1 MNQGQLNRIL
11 LIINLVLVFELAG
24 SLYIYNSTKADLN
37 DALLVSERT
46 SAELLSL
53 TESYEDVSIQIEAL
67 SQSNSAL
74 EFRITELEAQI
85 EEPPVIVEKPDIV
98 LDINKMGDVRNII
111 LLIGD
116 GMGMGQ
122 LTAAELMN
130 GEDDLVIRSLP
141 YKSLVT
147 TYPLS
152 AYVTDSA
159 AAATALATGYKTV
172 NGAISML
179 PNGTIMTTVLEVAEE
194 QGMST
199 GIVSTTRVTHATP
212 ACFMAHTSSRNT
224 EYNIAQQVLESGVD
238 VALGGGA
245 TFFSGLDPAAAGY
258 TVVDTTSELMNIGT
272 GKVLGLFNGDK
283 DYMSYEND
291 RNPEFEPSI
300 AEMTRKSIELLSDD
314 PDGFFLMVEGGQI
327 DTASHDND
335 FNNTLGETYAF
346 DNAVLEALEYAS
358 TRNDTLVIVT
368 ADHETGGLL
377 LIGGY
382 EPGDTPQYKW
392 VSGSHTES
400 MVPVYAYGPMAD
412 NVMSFMDNTDIGRFM
427 LSLIQ

>member
-1 MNQGQLNRIL
+1 MNQGQLNRVL
-11 LIINLVLVFELAG
+11 PIITLVLVLGLAG
-24 SLYIYNSTKADLN
+24 SLYMYNSTRTDLK
-37 DALLVSERT
+37 DALLISEQT

-53 TESYEDVSIQIEAL
+53 TESYEDVSAQIEAL

-74 EFRITELEAQI
+74 ESRITELETQA
-85 EEPPVIVEKPDIV
+85 VDKLDIV
-98 LDINKMGDVRNII
+98 LDINDVGDVKNII

-130 GEDDLVIRSLP
+130 GDDDLVIRILP

-179 PNGTIMTTVLEVAEE
+179 PNGTILTTVLEVAEE

-199 GIVSTTRVTHATP
+199 GIVTTTRVTHATP
-212 ACFMAHTSSRNT
+212 ACFMAHISSRNT

-238 VALGGGA
+238 VVLGGGA
-245 TFFSGLDPAAAGY
+245 AFFSGLDPAAAGY
-258 TVVDTTSELMNIGT
+258 TIVDTTSELMSFGT
-272 GKVLGLFNGDK
+272 GKVLGLFNGNN
-283 DYMSYEND
+283 DYMSYDSE
-291 RNPEFEPSI
+291 RNPELEPSI
-300 AEMTRKSIELLSDD
+300 AEMTHKSIELLSGD

-327 DTASHDND
+327 DFASHDND
-335 FNNTLGETYAF
+335 FNNTLSETYAF
-346 DNAVLEALEYAS
+346 DDAVLEALEYAS

-377 LIGGY
+377 LLGGY

-400 MVPVYAYGPMAD
+400 MVPVYAYGPMAEQ
-412 NVMSFMDNTDIGRFM
+412 VMSFMDNTDIGKFM